1 MLFVS
6 VLCPLPRAPCV
17 FYGEQAMCHLDQL
30 FPFNCNLFISFDY
43 LVFPGGDFPFRDGDF
58 GNKWQLFGE
67 KW

>member
-1 MLFVS
+1 
-6 VLCPLPRAPCV
+6 
-17 FYGEQAMCHLDQL
+17 MCHLDQL
-30 FPFNCNLFISFDY
+30 FPFICNLFISFDY